1 MALRWFPDSY
11 KTLINNYAG
20 TKKFVDA
27 TNGSDSND
35 GNTEATAY
43 ATLAYCQSQ
52 ISGNTAAI
60 MIVVN
65 PGTYDL
71 TPGNSTQGY
80 VNSLIDDFGNERVYV
95 CSPDARTVVSYTAS
109 QSVRDAPMVQL
120 TNANSAIYGGVL
132 KRNNNGRTGNYPVA
146 FFRGNAGATYLNGL
160 GLFNCVLQ
168 ETNANGDWS
177 LQYDNSGNAAMEVTN
192 CTFYTIENGSN
203 DYSGGAGLVL
213 NNCAFNYTYGAGSA
227 TKTNT
232 VVNQTIDANTY
243 ALSTDNTTYGV
254 YSGTY
259 AWGQALTGLSFQIN
273 GTDVISANEGDT
285 VTVVIVGST
294 ETGTRNYTISGVSS
308 SDINGASLTGSVTLV
323 NNQATLTIVLNEDI
337 SSNEG
342 TETLTIVVED
352 PAGNLEASLTIYDSS
367 AVLFVTPTAVV
378 GDIITV
384 RLNTSNTP
392 EINGTEIPYTISGN
406 YITAAV
412 LNQPLTGN
420 FVVSNNI
427 AEFTIT
433 IPAIDSTTLTV
444 TAYGETASCT
454 ISFTP
459 DITVPIFE
467 SQYVVA
473 TEIAARPFSIDP
485 LTGISIADSSASD
498 DPEPGFKQI
507 ETISYQN
514 YAVVNLI
521 TETNQARVGND
532 ISIKVPLDGIPI
544 MDSNSSPAIEPGS
557 ISLGTNSAIDYAF
570 STVVTSTTEDG
581 GQLDLY
587 VVQPLGLPLV
597 KEYWI

>member
-27 TNGSDSND
+27 TNGSNSNNGD
-35 GNTEATAY
+35 TEATAY
-43 ATLAYCQSQ
+43 ATLEYCHTQ
-52 ISGNTAAI
+52 ISGNTSAI

-71 TPGNSTQGY
+71 TPGNSTQSF

-109 QSVRDAPMVQL
+109 QTVRDAPMVQL

-132 KRNNNGRTGNYPVA
+132 KRNNNGRTTNYTVA

-192 CTFYTIENGSN
+192 CTFYTTENGQG

-213 NNCAFNYTYGAGSA
+213 NNCAFNYTYGAGTA
-227 TKTNT
+227 TKNNT
-232 VVNQTIDANTY
+232 VINQTIDANTY

-259 AWGQALTGLSFQIN
+259 AWGQPIPEVGFQIDN
-273 GTDVISANEGDT
+273 TDVVSANEGDT
-285 VTVVIVGST
+285 VTVVIFGST

-323 NNQATLTIVLNEDI
+323 NSQATLTIVLSEDV
-337 SSNEG
+337 SSGEG
-342 TETLTIVVED
+342 PETLTIVVED
-352 PAGNLEASLTIYDSS
+352 PDGNIEASLAIYDSS
-367 AVLFVTPTAVV
+367 AILFVTPSAVS
-378 GDIITV
+378 GDVITV

-392 EINGTEIPYTISGN
+392 ETNGTEIPYTISGD
-406 YITAAV
+406 YITASV

-420 FVVSNNI
+420 FVVNNNI

-433 IPAIDSTTLTV
+433 VPAIDNTTLIV

-454 ISFTP
+454 IIYIE
-459 DITVPIFE
+459 DITDDIVETGFIANE
-467 SQYVVA
+467 AKTA
-473 TEIAARPFSIDP
+473 TVFALSGIPVT
-485 LTGISIADSSASD
+485 LTFGSNVTDV
-498 DPEPGFKQI
+498 EQGFKQV
-507 ETISYQN
+507 ETLVSPD
-514 YAVVNLI
+514 YAVSTLI
-521 TETNQARVGND
+521 TDTNQSKTGGD
-532 ISIKVPLDGIPI
+532 ISIKEPLAGIP
-544 MDSNSSPAIEPGS
+544 
-557 ISLGTNSAIDYAF
+557 
-570 STVVTSTTEDG
+570 TVAVTTTETTQNG
-581 GQLDLY
+581 GVDFF